1 MIKAHPPSGRPN
13 HPEINVMT
21 KPVRTLLAIMI
32 LGLAGCATTGS
43 SKDTP
48 DDLLSDAIWSKD
60 PAKVEKCLK
69 KGNPNGKS
77 RSGDTLLAW
86 AYKMKND
93 KAVQM
98 LLDHGANANTSI
110 DTFHMAVI
118 SDNVDHVRL
127 LVSRGADVNARD
139 PSFQRSA
146 IHFAHSKAMLEYLLS
161 QGADIHARDRNG
173 QPVGYDWAAKEPE
186 LWAVFVAHG
195 ADAEPRN
202 AQGQNWQDNLNQQ
215 SEQRNE
221 QIRQDNAW
229 IQQAN
234 ENMRRQAESVAAE
247 QRRRQEANAPAQ
259 DTSCGWAC
267 QNAKAAQEELQRMRH
282 DNAYKGCIAAGG
294 LNCQ

>member
-1 MIKAHPPSGRPN
+1 
-13 HPEINVMT
+13 MT

-48 DDLLSDAIWSKD
+48 DDLLSDAIWSHK
-60 PAKVEKCLK
+60 PAAVEKCLK
-69 KGNPNGKS
+69 KGNPNGHA

-86 AYKMKND
+86 AYQMKNPE
-93 KAVQM
+93 AVQQ
-98 LLDHGANANTSI
+98 LLDHGANANNSV

-139 PSFQRSA
+139 SWYQRSA

-195 ADAEPRN
+195 ADPEPRN

-215 SEQRNE
+215 RVQHNE

-229 IQQAN
+229 IEKAN
-234 ENMRRQAESVAAE
+234 ENMRRQAEAVTAE
-247 QRRRQEANAPAQ
+247 QRRSQEASATAQ

-267 QNAKAAQEELQRMRH
+267 QNAKASQEALQRMQH